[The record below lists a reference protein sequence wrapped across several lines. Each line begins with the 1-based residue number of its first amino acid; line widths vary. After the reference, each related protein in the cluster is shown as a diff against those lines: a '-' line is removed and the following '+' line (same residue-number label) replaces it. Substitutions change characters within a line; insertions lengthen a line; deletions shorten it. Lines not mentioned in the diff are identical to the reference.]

1 MSAVAAVGTGR
12 RPHPV
17 TPSTGPASG
26 LGRCAGGA
34 RAPRIPGVSGFRTLD
49 PGELTTPI
57 THREVERKVRV
68 PADFELPPLGG
79 IVPGVTDVVAGEPF
93 TMVAA
98 YHDTH
103 DLRLIRWGATLRR
116 REGGPDEGWHLKL
129 PVADEEPL
137 VRDEIALSLD
147 AGDVGHVPSAIA
159 DLVRAL
165 VREAPMVHVVTVR
178 TRRAP
183 YALLD
188 GTGVPVAELVDDR
201 VEVVEDGVVVRS
213 FREIEVEAR
222 SGPSRCTTTVLDT
235 VAAAL
240 VASGGTP
247 GIRSKATE
255 AIGPRGS
262 GAPDVSVPPWPRAK
276 DPASETIRC
285 VLATNV
291 QAFLLADVRV
301 RRNLT
306 DSVHQMRV
314 AARTLR
320 SALRTFAPLVDDE
333 WSTTLRAELRS
344 AAEALATL
352 RDTEVHLAR
361 LETHA
366 GLLPLEDREHAVR
379 VLAVW
384 LRERLAAARAV
395 ADAELRSERHLRLL
409 TDLVE
414 AARDPRFTSA
424 AHEPAGDAFP
434 PLVRKAS
441 RKLAKAVERLSAD
454 SSAAEWHRAR
464 ILAKRARYAADATAP
479 VLGKRARR
487 WGEALVG
494 VTDLLGDLHDSSVAQ
509 QTLRDGGVVQVPEQ
523 VRHPHQGLSP
533 PARALAE
540 DGGGGVRGVSS
551 SLGQDARSVP
561 LRCGAVRRQPLDG
574 LGQLARGLP
583 HEWGEGVAGR
593 LVRGAGEPGVAGRL
607 DEVGEQPQVPLAA
620 QLRVRNRPGGLEAL
634 TQPHVDHPDGVLTI
648 LQGQQAGMRLQACEV
663 HLGVAEGRQGLGGR
677 SQLRSQCRRPLVV
690 DEWGEGAQ
698 RAAQGA
704 RRDAH
709 LVDGVR
715 QVPPHADVRQE
726 ERLHVRRQHAADRLA
741 CRVLGAGPRRDAD
754 IGSAAPSGSDGL
766 GCLAPDPRRAAVAP
780 RQGPGKRDD
789 PLRAGDERA
798 GVPPG
803 GRPRAAEPDGLRP
816 PDARRGA
823 HPAQR
828 VAHLRPTRRRR
839 VVDDTASGA
848 AIGRRGPGDPPRHRG
863 APRCRGGSPGP
874 RRPIAA
880 PLAVSST
887 TRRRRV
893 GRRCATRCAG
903 CAPRRASGGRSPSGS
918 AARGRPPGGTPARSS
933 PARSGSSRLPGPWR
947 GATAGR

>member
-1 MSAVAAVGTGR
+1 MR
-12 RPHPV
+12 KE
-17 TPSTGPASG
+17 TPSTAVRSPYRRTRSSTTRTSSGDASAEG
-26 LGRCAGGA
+26 RRRSGARFVVTGHRHHRWGASSWHGRPLGREDLLLISGDIGRRLVGTPQPPVRPQRLASVVGPFAGGA
-34 RAPRIPGVSGFRTLD
+34 RAPRMSGVSGSGILD
-49 PGELTTPI
+49 PGEPTTPM

-68 PADFELPPLGG
+68 PEDFALPPLGG
-79 IVPGVTDVVAGEPF
+79 IAPGVTDIVAGEPF

-129 PVADEEPL
+129 PVADEESL
-137 VRDEIALSLD
+137 VRDEIALPLD

-222 SGPSRCTTTVLDT
+222 SGPSRSTTTVLDT

-320 SALRTFAPLVDDE
+320 SALRTFAPLVGDE

-379 VLAVW
+379 VIDVW
-384 LRERLAAARAV
+384 LRERLEAARAV

-424 AHEPAGDAFP
+424 ARAPVGRGPGGGDGPARGPA
-434 PLVRKAS
+434 
-441 RKLAKAVERLSAD
+441 RLL
-454 SSAAEWHRAR
+454 RR
-464 ILAKRARYAADATAP
+464 AADAA
-479 VLGKRARR
+479 RAR
-487 WGEALVG
+487 GP
-494 VTDLLGDLHDSSVAQ
+494 S
-509 QTLRDGGVVQVPEQ
+509 RD
-523 VRHPHQGLSP
+523 RRPH
-533 PARALAE
+533 
-540 DGGGGVRGVSS
+540 GVR
-551 SLGQDARSVP
+551 ARS
-561 LRCGAVRRQPLDG
+561 A
-574 LGQLARGLP
+574 
-583 HEWGEGVAGR
+583 
-593 LVRGAGEPGVAGRL
+593 
-607 DEVGEQPQVPLAA
+607 
-620 QLRVRNRPGGLEAL
+620 
-634 TQPHVDHPDGVLTI
+634 
-648 LQGQQAGMRLQACEV
+648 
-663 HLGVAEGRQGLGGR
+663 
-677 SQLRSQCRRPLVV
+677 
-690 DEWGEGAQ
+690 
-698 RAAQGA
+698 A
-704 RRDAH
+704 RR
-709 LVDGVR
+709 R
-715 QVPPHADVRQE
+715 
-726 ERLHVRRQHAADRLA
+726 
-741 CRVLGAGPRRDAD
+741 
-754 IGSAAPSGSDGL
+754 
-766 GCLAPDPRRAAVAP
+766 
-780 RQGPGKRDD
+780 
-789 PLRAGDERA
+789 
-798 GVPPG
+798 
-803 GRPRAAEPDGLRP
+803 GRPRARGQGWLRP
-816 PDARRGA
+816 ALAAGAQDSGRPPPALIGIERLPHPAVSIHSARPNSIGETREDHRGVQRQGRGREDLRRRQPRVERLPEAPDAAVGPRPAGRGDVPAASQAEGQGRCARPRQRKGGPGRRRAQHNGQAARCHPGARLLPRPGSRARRHQEPGAAAGEDARLAGQALRRGDPRLPA
-823 HPAQR
+823 RDVPALGQHP
-828 VAHLRPTRRRR
+828 HGRRRR
-839 VVDDTASGA
+839 RRAAGAITA
-848 AIGRRGPGDPPRHRG
+848 RD
-863 APRCRGGSPGP
+863 
-874 RRPIAA
+874 
-880 PLAVSST
+880 AVS
-887 TRRRRV
+887 
-893 GRRCATRCAG
+893 
-903 CAPRRASGGRSPSGS
+903 
-918 AARGRPPGGTPARSS
+918 
-933 PARSGSSRLPGPWR
+933 
-947 GATAGR
+947 

>member
-1 MSAVAAVGTGR
+1 M
-12 RPHPV
+12 
-17 TPSTGPASG
+17 
-26 LGRCAGGA
+26 
-34 RAPRIPGVSGFRTLD
+34 SGFRTLD

-68 PADFELPPLGG
+68 PADFELPSLGG

-137 VRDEIALSLD
+137 VRDEIALPLD

-222 SGPSRCTTTVLDT
+222 SGPSRSTTTVLDT

-379 VLAVW
+379 VIDVW
-384 LRERLAAARAV
+384 LRERLEAARAV

-509 QTLRDGGVVQVPEQ
+509 QTLRELAAHPEIDGRTGYALGLLHGVEVDREREDKDGFALLWPR
-523 VRHPHQGLSP
+523 VR
-533 PARALAE
+533 RTLA
-540 DGGGGVRGVSS
+540 DH
-551 SLGQDARSVP
+551 P
-561 LRCGAVRRQPLDG
+561 LR
-574 LGQLARGLP
+574 
-583 HEWGEGVAGR
+583 
-593 LVRGAGEPGVAGRL
+593 
-607 DEVGEQPQVPLAA
+607 
-620 QLRVRNRPGGLEAL
+620 
-634 TQPHVDHPDGVLTI
+634 
-648 LQGQQAGMRLQACEV
+648 
-663 HLGVAEGRQGLGGR
+663 
-677 SQLRSQCRRPLVV
+677 
-690 DEWGEGAQ
+690 
-698 RAAQGA
+698 
-704 RRDAH
+704 
-709 LVDGVR
+709 
-715 QVPPHADVRQE
+715 
-726 ERLHVRRQHAADRLA
+726 
-741 CRVLGAGPRRDAD
+741 
-754 IGSAAPSGSDGL
+754 
-766 GCLAPDPRRAAVAP
+766 
-780 RQGPGKRDD
+780 
-789 PLRAGDERA
+789 
-798 GVPPG
+798 
-803 GRPRAAEPDGLRP
+803 
-816 PDARRGA
+816 
-823 HPAQR
+823 
-828 VAHLRPTRRRR
+828 
-839 VVDDTASGA
+839 
-848 AIGRRGPGDPPRHRG
+848 
-863 APRCRGGSPGP
+863 
-874 RRPIAA
+874 
-880 PLAVSST
+880 
-887 TRRRRV
+887 
-893 GRRCATRCAG
+893 
-903 CAPRRASGGRSPSGS
+903 
-918 AARGRPPGGTPARSS
+918 
-933 PARSGSSRLPGPWR
+933 
-947 GATAGR
+947 